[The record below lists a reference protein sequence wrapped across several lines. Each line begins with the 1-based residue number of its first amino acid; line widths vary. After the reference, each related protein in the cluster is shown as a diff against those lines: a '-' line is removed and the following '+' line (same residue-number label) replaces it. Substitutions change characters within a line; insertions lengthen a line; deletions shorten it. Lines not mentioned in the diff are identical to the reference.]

1 MPQLGKIGG
10 LAALYLGLAYAA
22 GIGLFLVVLDMPSI
36 TSAEQKLEMLAANAL
51 LFHGMHLAIYVVFGV
66 VLTALVFA
74 LHETLKGV
82 APASARFASVL
93 GFIWAGLLIA
103 SGMVTI
109 AGIEPAIQ
117 LMETNPS
124 AAALY
129 WSGIETVAEGIGLGQ
144 GEILGGLMT
153 LIFSMAALRGGIFP
167 KILNYLG
174 ICVGLAGLLSILPG
188 LHDMAALF
196 GITQLVWFF
205 WLGAV
210 FLQR

>member
-1 MPQLGKIGG
+1 MPNLEKIGG
-10 LAALYLGLAYAA
+10 LAAFYLGLAYAA

-36 TSAEQKLEMLAANAL
+36 TSAEEKLDMLAANTL
-51 LFHGMHLAIYVVFGV
+51 LFHGLHLAIYVVFGI
-66 VLTALVFA
+66 VLIVFVFA

-82 APASARFASVL
+82 SPTSARFASVL

-109 AGIEPAIQ
+109 AGIEPA
-117 LMETNPS
+117 LKLRETDPS

-129 WSGIETVAEGIGLGQ
+129 WSGIETVADGIGLGQ

-153 LIFSMAALRGGIFP
+153 LLFSLSALRGGVFP
-167 KILNYLG
+167 RILNYLG
-174 ICVGLAGLLSILPG
+174 IGVGLAGLVSILPG
-188 LHDMAALF
+188 MSDIAALF
-196 GITQLVWFF
+196 GITQLAWFF

-210 FLQR
+210 FLTR